1 MESIQYVRKTD
12 LARNTRRVIRDVQ
25 RGQTAVVESHGQPE
39 VAIMDIVDY
48 RIQRAFIYYYTQD
61 PAVSGDD
68 DVSDQAFASI
78 SDEQERYNRVL
89 AYYLAELISLGRA
102 AELLELPPFDLRLRF
117 SRLGIPLRL
126 GPRSM
131 EELEEEVRNAE
142 LWADQNRR

>member
-1 MESIQYVRKTD
+1 MESILYVRKTD

-39 VAIMDIVDY
+39 VAIMDIVDF

-61 PAVSGDD
+61 PVVGEDD
-68 DVSDQAFASI
+68 DISDQAFASI
-78 SDEQERYNRVL
+78 GDEQERYNRIL
-89 AYYLAELISLGRA
+89 AYYLAESISLGRA